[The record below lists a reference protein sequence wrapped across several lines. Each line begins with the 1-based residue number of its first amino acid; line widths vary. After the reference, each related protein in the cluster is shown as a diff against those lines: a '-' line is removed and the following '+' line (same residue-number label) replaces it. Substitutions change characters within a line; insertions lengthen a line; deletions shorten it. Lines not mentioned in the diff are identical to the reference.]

1 VSFASELRASLA
13 VLDALDVA
21 GEEEE
26 LVQKQSTNVGRVAVM
41 AAVMIVIA
49 LVIVWWFMRS

>member
-1 VSFASELRASLA
+1 MA

-26 LVQKQSTNVGRVAVM
+26 LVQKRSTSVGRVAAL
-41 AAVMIVIA
+41 AAVMILIVLA
-49 LVIVWWFMRS
+49 LAWWFMRA